1 MTGIEMVCVERYP
14 INMCESERGVIR
26 EIMSDWRR
34 DIPSVWRQLTD
45 KDSSN
50 LKHDDAVYMSAY
62 EQGFIVSC
70 VANQRS
76 RIPDVWKQLIDS
88 VLKFREDAGVV
99 TTDLGNNTIQLI
111 DKKGMKIVRQKYEWE
126 M

>member
-1 MTGIEMVCVERYP
+1 MTGIEMVCIERYP
-14 INMCESERGVIR
+14 INMCKSEREIIR

-34 DIPSVWRQLTD
+34 DIPYVWKQFTD
-45 KDSSN
+45 KDSSS
-50 LKHDDAVYMSAY
+50 LKHDDIIYMNAY

-70 VANQRS
+70 VASQRS

-111 DKKGMKIVRQKYEWE
+111 DNEGIKIVRQKYEWE

>member
-1 MTGIEMVCVERYP
+1 MPGLKKYQIRVCA
-14 INMCESERGVIR
+14 SEREIIR
-26 EIMSDWRR
+26 EIISDRR
-34 DIPSVWRQLTD
+34 CDIPHIWKQLTD
-45 KDSSN
+45 EERSDFGSG
-50 LKHDDAVYMSAY
+50 DIIYMNAY

-70 VANQRS
+70 VASQRS

-111 DKKGMKIVRQKYEWE
+111 DNEGIKIVRQKYEWE